1 MVVGEETIDDDPLE
15 DEVDCNAQ
23 VALIDPTIPLASLL
37 AATGSTRGKST
48 SFHVFLSLLLSS
60 RTGGGRFS
68 PSSSSSSPKVF
79 SPDPLSPAP
88 APGRCS
94 TNPARAKWA
103 WRSLM
108 EPRSW
113 TDSRLAAE
121 RAIWRC
127 FGLRRAEALDWGSDD
142 SSIALLLMLETLQ
155 RCDTLRD
162 R

>member
-1 MVVGEETIDDDPLE
+1 MDRAVLTKAPLVSFAALSGKNIVVGEETIDEEPLE
-15 DEVDCNAQ
+15 EEGNCNPQ
-23 VALIDPTIPLASLL
+23 VALIDPTIPLASLR
-37 AATGSTRGKST
+37 AAIGSTRGRST

-68 PSSSSSSPKVF
+68 PSSSSSSPKVS

-94 TNPARAKWA
+94 TKPARAKWA
-103 WRSLM
+103 WRSLI

-121 RAIWRC
+121 RAI
-127 FGLRRAEALDWGSDD
+127 
-142 SSIALLLMLETLQ
+142 
-155 RCDTLRD
+155 
-162 R
+162 